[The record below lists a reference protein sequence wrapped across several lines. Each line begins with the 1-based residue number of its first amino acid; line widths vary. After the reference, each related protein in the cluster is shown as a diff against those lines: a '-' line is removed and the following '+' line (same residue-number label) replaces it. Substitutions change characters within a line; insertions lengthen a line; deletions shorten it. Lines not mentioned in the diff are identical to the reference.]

1 MRLYWRPARVLR
13 LKTVFTGNR
22 PKRQEG
28 YRKDTRRIQEGFRKD
43 TGRIKEK
50 HKKDKGRLKILKIQ
64 QKYLVPNL
72 SERAGPNTLPK
83 KSPEEKD
90 QILFKAILKLI
101 VEFYLLKR
109 LKGRVN
115 LVES

>member
-1 MRLYWRPARVLR
+1 M
-13 LKTVFTGNR
+13 KDTGR
-22 PKRQEG
+22 IPGRIQEG
-28 YRKDTRRIQEGFRKD
+28 YRKDKG
-43 TGRIKEK
+43 K
-50 HKKDKGRLKILKIQ
+50 HKKDKERLKILKIQ

-72 SERAGPNTLPK
+72 SERAGPKTLPK

>member
-1 MRLYWRPARVLR
+1 MI
-13 LKTVFTGNR
+13 
-22 PKRQEG
+22 QEEC
-28 YRKDTRRIQEGFRKD
+28 RKDKG
-43 TGRIKEK
+43 K
-50 HKKDKGRLKILKIQ
+50 HKKDKERLKILKIQ

-72 SERAGPNTLPK
+72 SERAGPKTLPK